1 MRVLPFLTAVILSGC
16 SSLIANF
23 EDDRVG
29 FAPSTSPAGYPDD
42 EIALSFMFQGTVRG
56 IPITDPTGVRNGR
69 QSLEVIA
76 NSSVTFRSQP
86 IPEQQR
92 ADRHRVSFL
101 FRDGTARGKTISLSQ
116 GSTTAVR
123 FRLVGDTLT
132 IRGADAADE
141 QKFSIATLGV
151 ASLVTVTVDP
161 PTGQTTV
168 VWRTASETISWTTMF
183 AAPGEGRI
191 TRFSLSFG
199 MDNGGDFPRGQI
211 SIDEVR
217 ATWSPRITVADPS

>member
-1 MRVLPFLTAVILSGC
+1 MRVLSILAALMLGGC

-29 FAPSTSPAGYPDD
+29 FPPSTSPAGYPND
-42 EIALSFMFQGTVRG
+42 EIALSFAFQGSVRG
-56 IPITDPTGVRNGR
+56 IPITDPTRVRNGR
-69 QSLEVIA
+69 QSLDVIA

-86 IPEQQR
+86 IPEQQQ
-92 ADRHRVSFL
+92 AGRHRVSFL
-101 FRDGTARGKTISLSQ
+101 FQDGTARGKTISLSQ
-116 GSTTAVR
+116 GGSTAVR

-141 QKFSIATLGV
+141 QAFSIRTLGA
-151 ASLVTVTVDP
+151 ASLVTIIVDP
-161 PTGQTTV
+161 PTGQTRV
-168 VWRTASETISWTTMF
+168 VWRTASETVSWTTMF
-183 AAPGEGRI
+183 AAPGEGRV
-191 TRFSLSFG
+191 TRFTLSFG

-217 ATWSPRITVADPS
+217 ATWSPRITVTNPS